1 MSFSPDIDNYRY
13 KHANIFARY
22 NYVTTA
28 GSPSQ
33 AYPSY
38 TYITSFT
45 TPFESAAPETINWS
59 QEPMVFPTLEFSFG
73 PYVAGGG
80 TFGLLK
86 SEAGIDYLELQ
97 LHAVMNNLPPA
108 SPASSNFLDWR
119 YGFGFGF
126 SSAVWGWEDGS
137 VATTDR
143 FLGRVDAST
152 LGDTVG
158 ALNSIDLLNVNGHN
172 SGETAAYITN
182 NLNTTPYESFVVS
195 RSLVAAGSTS
205 DAAVLT
211 TERRSESM
219 QQVLYSTEVSALN
232 PVLDQVLWEGE
243 FARPTFPPTTEQIDR
258 TQMPVVGIPEPTS
271 EGYTGDLKVFS
282 SKIYHY
288 YDSAYDHVRVDLKER
303 YKSESMVANHRNN
316 YVDSMI
322 EVFNTILGNSLHIPR
337 GMATKKQVS
346 PKVMQQNYTTFRD
359 DAVMPETTTTSTIS
373 SMTTMGTTG
382 VGGSY

>member
-13 KHANIFARY
+13 KHANIFAWY
-22 NYVTTA
+22 NYVPD
-28 GSPSQ
+28 GGLGD
-33 AYPSY
+33 AYPNYATIINTPSPGELAP
-38 TYITSFT
+38 SPT
-45 TPFESAAPETINWS
+45 TNWA
-59 QEPMVFPTLEFSFG
+59 QECMVFPTLEFSFSQ
-73 PYVAGGG
+73 YVAGGG

-86 SEAGIDYLELQ
+86 SEVGIDYLELQ

-108 SPASSNFLDWR
+108 SPASSDFLDWR

-172 SGETAAYITN
+172 SGAAADYISN
-182 NLNTTPYESFVVS
+182 DLNTTPYESFVVS

-205 DAAVLT
+205 DADVFT

-232 PVLDQVLWEGE
+232 PVLDQVLWEGA
-243 FARPTFPPTTEQIDR
+243 FARPTVSPTEEQINR
-258 TQMPVVGIPEPTS
+258 TQLPVVAIPEPTS

-288 YDSAYDHVRVDLKER
+288 YDSAYDHVRMDLKER

-316 YVDSMI
+316 YIDSMT
-322 EVFNTILGNSLHIPR
+322 EVFNTILGNSLHVPR
-337 GMATKKQVS
+337 GMSTKKQIS
-346 PKVMQQNYTTFRD
+346 PKAMQQNYTTFRD

-373 SMTTMGTTG
+373 SMTTMGTG
-382 VGGSY
+382 GGGGSY